1 MKKKLC
7 LVVMAIMV
15 AIAAHA
21 QFESGSMET
30 SPCLDLIS
38 VTTAVKR
45 PASVCLPR
53 VVISSW
59 TMSWFSVLWDI
70 RKAQMYQPSCR

>member
-21 QFESGSMET
+21 QFESGKKYGNVS
-30 SPCLDLIS
+30 
-38 VTTAVKR
+38 AR
-45 PASVCLPR
+45 PLKGPDRFGRHGWLSLHGQCHGSR
-53 VVISSW
+53 FCGI
-59 TMSWFSVLWDI
+59 
-70 RKAQMYQPSCR
+70 

>member
-21 QFESGSMET
+21 QFESGKNWMQ
-30 SPCLDLIS
+30 
-38 VTTAVKR
+38 
-45 PASVCLPR
+45 
-53 VVISSW
+53 W
-59 TMSWFSVLWDI
+59 
-70 RKAQMYQPSCR
+70 